1 MADSLGSATMEIVRL
16 PNGRYTV
23 KTIGASTM
31 DDDAGEFATQAEAED
46 WMFDRAQE
54 REAEFNDIDVI
65 KPGSGQ
71 GIA

>member
-1 MADSLGSATMEIVRL
+1 
-16 PNGRYTV
+16 
-23 KTIGASTM
+23 M